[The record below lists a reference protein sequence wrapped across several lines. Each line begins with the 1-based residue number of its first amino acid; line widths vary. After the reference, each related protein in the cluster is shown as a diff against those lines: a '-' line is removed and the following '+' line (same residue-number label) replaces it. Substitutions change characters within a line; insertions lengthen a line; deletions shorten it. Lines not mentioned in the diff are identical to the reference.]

1 MIYTVTFSPAID
13 YVVDLRT
20 FEIGEINRTVKETA
34 YPGGKG
40 INVSMV
46 LANLG
51 KPSVATGFLGG
62 FTGDFI
68 KSELKKRNI
77 SSGFIE
83 VDGVTRINVKI
94 RAGKETAINGQGPH
108 ITEEQIEKLISQLEK
123 LGKGDLL
130 VISGTVP
137 SSLPA
142 NIYEMILERINNSDV
157 ALIVDATKDILLN
170 TLKYHPLLVKPNKE
184 ELEEMFGVKITS
196 NDELVLTARKLLAL
210 GAKNAIVSLGGDGAL
225 LVGQNIEPCFL
236 KAPQGKV
243 VNTVGA
249 GDSLVAGFIDAYLDT
264 NDVRLAFKHGIAAG
278 SASAFSE
285 TLATKAEVE
294 ALLKQMDRSK
304 KTGI

>member
-13 YVVDLRT
+13 YVVDLNKL
-20 FEIGEINRTVKETA
+20 EIGEINRTVREFA

-40 INVSMV
+40 INVSLV

-62 FTGDFI
+62 FTGDYI
-68 KSELKKRNI
+68 KSELARRNVA
-77 SSGFIE
+77 SGFIE

-94 RAGKETAINGQGPH
+94 RAGKETAINGQGPQ
-108 ITEEQIEKLISQLEK
+108 ITAEDIEQLIRQLER
-123 LGKGDLL
+123 LGKEDLL

-142 NIYEMILERINNSDV
+142 DIYERILERIKDAGV
-157 ALIVDATKDILLN
+157 TLIVDATKDILLN

-184 ELEEMFGVKITS
+184 ELEEMFEVKIT
-196 NDELVLTARKLLAL
+196 NDDELILTAKRLLAL
-210 GAKNAIVSLGGDGAL
+210 GAENVIVSLGGDGAL
-225 LVGQNIEPCFL
+225 LVGRNVETSL
-236 KAPQGKV
+236 REAPQGKV

-249 GDSLVAGFIDAYLDT
+249 GDSLVAGFIDAYVDT
-264 NDVRLAFKHGIAAG
+264 HDVSAAFRRGIATG

-285 TLATKAEVE
+285 TLATKEEVE
-294 ALLKQMDRSK
+294 AVLKQMD
-304 KTGI
+304 

>member
-20 FEIGEINRTVKETA
+20 FEIGEINRTVKEVA

-40 INVSMV
+40 INVSIV

-68 KSELKKRNI
+68 KSELEKRNI

-83 VDGVTRINVKI
+83 VDGLTRINVKI

-108 ITEEQIEKLISQLEK
+108 ITDEQIERLIAQLGR
-123 LGKGDLL
+123 LGNGDYL

-142 NIYEMILERINNSDV
+142 NIYERILERIQGSGV
-157 ALIVDATKDILLN
+157 TLIVDATKDILLN

-184 ELEEMFGVKITS
+184 ELEEMFSVKIEDTDQLIA
-196 NDELVLTARKLLAL
+196 NAKKLLVL
-210 GAKNAIVSLGGDGAL
+210 GAENVIVSLGKDGAL
-225 LVGQNIEPCFL
+225 LVGQNIEPRL
-236 KAPQGKV
+236 REAPPGKV

-249 GDSLVAGFIDAYLDT
+249 GDSLVAGFIDAYIDT
-264 NDVRLAFKHGIAAG
+264 KDVGFAFKQGIATG
-278 SASAFSE
+278 SASALSE
-285 TLATKAEVE
+285 TLATKEEVE
-294 ALLKQMDRSK
+294 ALLKVMDE
-304 KTGI
+304 

>member
-20 FEIGEINRTVKETA
+20 FEIGEINRTVKEVA

-40 INVSMV
+40 INVSIV

-68 KSELKKRNI
+68 KSELEKRNI

-83 VDGVTRINVKI
+83 VEGLTRINVKI

-108 ITEEQIEKLISQLEK
+108 ITDEQIETLIAQLGR
-123 LGKGDLL
+123 LGKGDYL

-142 NIYEMILERINNSDV
+142 NIYERILERIQGAGV
-157 ALIVDATKDILLN
+157 TLIVDATKDILLN

-184 ELEEMFGVKITS
+184 ELEEMFAVKIENTDQLIA
-196 NDELVLTARKLLAL
+196 NAEKLLVL
-210 GAKNAIVSLGGDGAL
+210 GAENVIVSLGKDGAL
-225 LVGQNIEPCFL
+225 LVGQNIKPCL
-236 KAPQGKV
+236 REAPPGKV

-249 GDSLVAGFIDAYLDT
+249 GDSLVAGFIDAYIDT
-264 NDVRLAFKHGIAAG
+264 NDVNFAFKQGIATG
-278 SASAFSE
+278 SASALSE
-285 TLATKAEVE
+285 TLATREEVE
-294 ALLKQMDRSK
+294 ALLKMMDE
-304 KTGI
+304 

>member
-1 MIYTVTFSPAID
+1 MIFTVTFSPAID
-13 YVVDLRT
+13 YVVDLNKL
-20 FEIGEINRTVKETA
+20 EIGEINRTVREFA

-40 INVSMV
+40 INVSLV

-62 FTGDFI
+62 FTGDYI
-68 KSELKKRNI
+68 KSELARRGI
-77 SSGFIE
+77 ASGFIE

-108 ITEEQIEKLISQLEK
+108 ITAENIEQLIRQLER
-123 LGKGDLL
+123 LGKEDLL

-142 NIYEMILERINNSDV
+142 DIYERILERIKDAGV
-157 ALIVDATKDILLN
+157 TLIVDATKDILLN

-184 ELEEMFGVKITS
+184 ELEEMFEVKIT
-196 NDELVLTARKLLAL
+196 NDDELILTAKRLLAL
-210 GAKNAIVSLGGDGAL
+210 GAENVIVSLGGDGAL
-225 LVGQNIEPCFL
+225 LVGRNVETSL
-236 KAPQGKV
+236 REAPQGKV

-249 GDSLVAGFIDAYLDT
+249 GDSLVAGFIDAYVDT
-264 NDVRLAFKHGIAAG
+264 HDVSAAFRRGIATG

-285 TLATKAEVE
+285 TLATKEEVE
-294 ALLKQMDRSK
+294 AVLKLMD
-304 KTGI
+304 